1 MCARRWRRE
10 EVTGSECDALDGR
23 LRGNSR
29 NQLSESVPRPAIP
42 SGARESPPPP
52 LSAHLRVLCSRARTS
67 CIVRAPPTTPI
78 HRWSRS
84 DSWDGRGV
92 ELYAEGCEARLLL
105 GPRPRV
111 KGGSA
116 RPSCARSRG
125 ARASRAEARC
135 GDRRSA
141 KFARSMYV
149 LCFHR
154 SLIARDS

>member
-29 NQLSESVPRPAIP
+29 NQLSEREPQSRRAL
-42 SGARESPPPP
+42 ESPPPP
-52 LSAHLRVLCSRARTS
+52 LRALARALLSRPHQLHRPSATHDADSSVVALGLARRAGSGALRGGMR
-67 CIVRAPPTTPI
+67 
-78 HRWSRS
+78 
-84 DSWDGRGV
+84 
-92 ELYAEGCEARLLL
+92 
-105 GPRPRV
+105 RPGSSSPARV
-111 KGGSA
+111 KGGGSA

-141 KFARSMYV
+141 KFARTMYV

-154 SLIARDS
+154 SSKLSTRDCP

>member
-29 NQLSESVPRPAIP
+29 NQLSESRNPVGRSRAH
-42 SGARESPPPP
+42 PPP
-52 LSAHLRVLCSRARTS
+52 LRALARALLSRPHQLHRPSATHDADSSVVALGLVGRAGSGALRGGMRSP
-67 CIVRAPPTTPI
+67 AP
-78 HRWSRS
+78 
-84 DSWDGRGV
+84 
-92 ELYAEGCEARLLL
+92 
-105 GPRPRV
+105 PRPRV
-111 KGGSA
+111 SRGGSA

-141 KFARSMYV
+141 KFARTMYV